1 MKKSE
6 KSEKSWCCVVL
17 RSYVGTYA
25 AEGEKQ
31 IE

>member
-6 KSEKSWCCVVL
+6 KSWWKVVL